1 MSGTATIPRK
11 MHPKNAAIHSTE
23 LLPQSKTRSPGPE
36 ACLIVGMGAARA
48 QFAQFGV
55 SGGEA
60 TISAVGDHRDLLS
73 VAAKIGDKRSQVR
86 SHPFS
91 VAQGEAWRGTV
102 TTIRSRKIGVLTSNH
117 CLRHDSA
124 GQRSHERE
132 LAVAETIYDIVI
144 IGGGP
149 GGYTA
154 AIRAGQYGLK
164 VALIEKEKKLG
175 GTCLNVG
182 CIPTKSLLFDAE
194 VYDHLKNATAH
205 GIEGVGT
212 ITLNWK
218 TILDRKN
225 GIITKHVKGLDF
237 LMRKNKVTVIE
248 GYGKLTGPAK
258 EGIHSIAVEAANG
271 EKKVV
276 QAKTVI
282 IATGSD
288 ARMLP
293 GVESDANRILT
304 NIEIL
309 ALPQIPKSMVV
320 IGAGAVGVEFASIFK
335 SFGSE
340 VTIVEYLPRMVP
352 NEDEDVSKEL
362 SRVFRKRG
370 IDSFTGAKV
379 EKVEKTNDGVKV
391 TFTGSDGKQVTKEAE
406 TVLVAVGRA
415 PRTANLGLEGT
426 KVEVERGFIRVD
438 QWMQT
443 GEPGIFAI
451 GDVVAGLP
459 QLAHVAAMA
468 GMVVAAKVAGKPA
481 RPVRR
486 DRIPA
491 CTYCEPQIGSVG
503 LTEAQAK
510 AAGHQVKVGKFPFSA
525 NSKASIVGSHEGFVK
540 VVADAKHGELLGVH
554 IIGPQATEMIAE
566 SVVALELEATI
577 EELMF
582 TIHAHPTLAEAMLD
596 GFGSVENMAV
606 NV

>member
-1 MSGTATIPRK
+1 
-11 MHPKNAAIHSTE
+11 
-23 LLPQSKTRSPGPE
+23 
-36 ACLIVGMGAARA
+36 
-48 QFAQFGV
+48 
-55 SGGEA
+55 
-60 TISAVGDHRDLLS
+60 
-73 VAAKIGDKRSQVR
+73 
-86 SHPFS
+86 
-91 VAQGEAWRGTV
+91 
-102 TTIRSRKIGVLTSNH
+102 
-117 CLRHDSA
+117 
-124 GQRSHERE
+124 
-132 LAVAETIYDIVI
+132 VAETIYDIVI

-164 VALIEKEKKLG
+164 VALVEREKKLG
-175 GTCLNVG
+175 GTCLHWG

-194 VYDHLKNATAH
+194 VYDHLKHAAEH

-237 LMRKNKVTVIE
+237 LMRKNKVTTIE
-248 GYGKLTGPAK
+248 GYGRLTGPAK
-258 EGIHSIAVEAANG
+258 GGIHSISVEAANG
-271 EKKVV
+271 EKKVI
-276 QAKTVI
+276 QAKNVVV
-282 IATGSD
+282 ATGSD

-293 GVESDANRILT
+293 GVESDASRILT
-304 NIEIL
+304 NMEIL
-309 ALPQIPKSMVV
+309 ALPQIPKSMIV
-320 IGAGAVGVEFASIFK
+320 IGAGAVGVEFGSIFK

-340 VTIVEYLPRMVP
+340 ITIVEYLPRLVP

-362 SRVFRKRG
+362 ARVFRKRG
-370 IDSFTGAKV
+370 IDTYVGAKV
-379 EKVEKTNDGVKV
+379 DKVEKTKDGVKV
-391 TFTGSDGKQVTKEAE
+391 TFTGSDGKQVVKEAE

-415 PRTANLGLEGT
+415 PRTANLGLEST
-426 KVEVERGFIRVD
+426 KVQVERGFIRVD
-438 QWMQT
+438 DWMQT
-443 GEPGIFAI
+443 GEPGIYAI

-468 GMVVAAKVAGKPA
+468 GMVVAAKVAGKRA

-510 AAGHQVKVGKFPFSA
+510 EKGLEVKVGKFPFSA

-540 VVADAKHGELLGVH
+540 VVADAKYGEVIGVH
-554 IIGPQATEMIAE
+554 IIGPQATELVAE
-566 SVVALELEATI
+566 AVVAMELEATI

-596 GFGSVENMAV
+596 GFGSVENMAI